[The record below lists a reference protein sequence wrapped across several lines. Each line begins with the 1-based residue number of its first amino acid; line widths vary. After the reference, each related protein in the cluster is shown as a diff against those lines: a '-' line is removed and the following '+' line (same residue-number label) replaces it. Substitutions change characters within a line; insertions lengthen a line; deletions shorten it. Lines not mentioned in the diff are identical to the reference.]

1 MFGKICKIIQ
11 YNEEVEGVLLDIQKS
26 GVEMLASIIWI
37 EEKFISTKLRFGY
50 FYIDKKDISKIKVL
64 DKSFKPY
71 FDAIF
76 EDRVDH
82 DDLYNLRQEWK

>member
-1 MFGKICKIIQ
+1 MFGKICKIIF
-11 YNEEVEGVLLDIQKS
+11 YNEEIEGVLLDIQES
-26 GVEMLASIIWI
+26 GVEMLASMIWI
-37 EEKFISTKLRFGY
+37 EEKLRFGY
-50 FYIDKKDISKIKVL
+50 FYIDEKDIPKIKVL

-82 DDLYNLRQEWK
+82 DDLYTLRQEWK